1 MQCLEA
7 ATGWGASWC
16 SQLEDPHMASP
27 WDVHLVTTWWPSS
40 KGKKEREQ
48 SELLEKAGISL
59 GVVRAAK
66 TLSTNLLVLEAAY
79 L

>member
-1 MQCLEA
+1 MSE
-7 ATGWGASWC
+7 
-16 SQLEDPHMASP
+16 EE
-27 WDVHLVTTWWPSS
+27 